1 MTHNDPNNEI
11 NRLHSEVK
19 KLIEVGNSNESII
32 KQLQKQGLEP
42 YYIESIIKNV
52 QDEQSDKKSFRNSI
66 TVGVLYIV
74 VGLLLNILS
83 LKIAEMTNSIF
94 FYCFW
99 GIIAFGFI
107 TIIRGFI
114 LYKR

>member
-1 MTHNDPNNEI
+1 MKNNNPNDEI

-19 KLIEVGNSNESII
+19 KFIEKGYSHESII
-32 KQLQKQGLEP
+32 EQLQKQGLEP
-42 YYIESIIKNV
+42 YYIESIIENIK
-52 QDEQSDKKSFRNSI
+52 DEQSDKKSFLKTI
-66 TVGVLYIV
+66 IMGIIYVV
-74 VGLLLNILS
+74 VGLLLNIFS
-83 LKIAEMTNSIF
+83 FKIAEMTNSIF

-99 GIIAFGFI
+99 GIIAFGII